1 MKKRKLIDLPK
12 PTLELLA
19 RCAAALKPPPAM
31 TLSEWAHRYRVL
43 SAESSAELPGKRR
56 NGGRPAFLGPEAT
69 DNLLGQ
75 KDGDRIHAGH

>member
-31 TLSEWAHRYRVL
+31 TLSEWADRYRVL
-43 SAESSAELPGKRR
+43 SAESSAEPGRWHTDKAPYQREIMD
-56 NGGRPAFLGPEAT
+56 AIAT
-69 DNLLGQ
+69 
-75 KDGDRIHAGH
+75 RTSARW